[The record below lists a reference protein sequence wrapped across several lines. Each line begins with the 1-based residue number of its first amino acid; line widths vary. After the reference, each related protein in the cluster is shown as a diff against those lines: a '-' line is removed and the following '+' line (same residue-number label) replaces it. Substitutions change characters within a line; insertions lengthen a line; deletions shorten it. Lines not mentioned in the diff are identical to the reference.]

1 MQVSVE
7 STGPLEKRLK
17 VEVPEEKIAAE
28 VQNRLQSMTKTT
40 RIKGF
45 RQGRAPLKIIQKQYG
60 PKIRQEVIGEVMQN
74 SLYEAIAQ
82 EKLQPAT
89 RPELED
95 FDVEQTEGLV
105 FTAKIEV
112 LPEISIS
119 PIEKLKIDK
128 PICNV
133 SDDDVDKMIEIMRKQ
148 HRKPEVVEREAVED
162 DSLVID
168 FIGRI
173 NGEEFEGGTAK
184 DFNLELGTKK
194 FIEGFE
200 DGLIGARAGDK
211 RVLKLKFPEKYGN
224 RELAGKDTEFEVD
237 VKVVNELIL
246 PELDSELFAT
256 LGVKDGGLEEFRVEV
271 RKNMERES
279 EQVTLTKVK
288 ESVMD
293 RLYQANKMDLPA
305 TLVASEVTQLQTQ
318 YRTTLQQQGLSES
331 DIPTGDVSMFNE
343 QAKKRVTL
351 QLLVANI
358 IKLNEIKV
366 DPAKVRAMI
375 EKAAVGYEDTSE
387 VINWYYSDKD
397 RLSDIEALVLEEEV
411 VNWIMQKAQ
420 VNETE
425 LAFDA
430 LINKRQTETE
440 TA

>member
-7 STGPLEKRLK
+7 STGPLERRLK
-17 VEVPEEKIAAE
+17 VEVPEKKIATE

-45 RQGRAPLKIIQKQYG
+45 RQGKVPLKVVQKQYG
-60 PKIRQEVIGEVMQN
+60 AKVRQEVISEVMQN
-74 SLYEAIAQ
+74 SLYEAITQ

-95 FDVEQTEGLV
+95 FDTEQTEGLV

-112 LPEISIS
+112 LPEITIS
-119 PIEKLKIDK
+119 PVEELTIEKPVCK
-128 PICNV
+128 V
-133 SDDDVDKMIEIMRKQ
+133 SDDDIDKMIEIVRKQ
-148 HRKPEVVEREAVED
+148 HRKPEAVEREAVED

-173 NGEEFEGGTAK
+173 DGEAFEGGTAK
-184 DFNLELGTKK
+184 DFSLELGAKR

-211 RVLKLKFPEKYGN
+211 RVLKLKFPEEYANKA
-224 RELAGKDTEFEVD
+224 LAGKDAVFEVD
-237 VKVVNELIL
+237 VKVVNELVL

-256 LGVKDGGLEEFRVEV
+256 LGVTEGGLEEFRTEV

-279 EQVTLTKVK
+279 EQATLTRVK
-288 ESVMD
+288 ESVMEK
-293 RLYQANKMDLPA
+293 LYQANKMDLPT
-305 TLVASEVTQLQTQ
+305 TLVANEVTKLQTQ
-318 YRTTLQQQGLSES
+318 YKSTLLQQGLSEK
-331 DIPTGDVSMFNE
+331 DIPMGDASMFNE
-343 QAKKRVTL
+343 QAEKRVTL
-351 QLLVANI
+351 QLLVADI
-358 IKLNEIKV
+358 IKINGIKV

-375 EKAAVGYEDTSE
+375 DKAAVGYEDTSE
-387 VINWYYSDKD
+387 VINWYYSDKN
-397 RLSDIEALVLEEEV
+397 RLAEVEALALEEEV
-411 VNWIMQKAQ
+411 INWIMEKAQ

-430 LINKRQTETE
+430 LINKGQTE
-440 TA
+440 AA

>member
-17 VEVPEEKIAAE
+17 VEVPEEKIATE

-45 RQGRAPLKIIQKQYG
+45 RQGKVPLKVIQKQYG
-60 PKIRQEVIGEVMQN
+60 TRVRQEVIGEVMQN
-74 SLYEAIAQ
+74 SLYEAITQ

-112 LPEISIS
+112 LPEITIS
-119 PIEKLKIDK
+119 PVEELKIEK
-128 PICNV
+128 PVCNV
-133 SDDDVDKMIEIMRKQ
+133 SDNDVDKMIEIVRKQ

-173 NGEEFEGGTAK
+173 DGEAFEGGTAK
-184 DFNLELGTKK
+184 DFSLELGAKR

-200 DGLIGARAGDK
+200 DGLIGAKAGDK
-211 RVLKLKFPEKYGN
+211 RVLKLKFPDEYGN
-224 RELAGKDTEFEVD
+224 EALAGKETEFEVD
-237 VKVVNELIL
+237 VKTVNELVL

-256 LGVKDGGLEEFRVEV
+256 LGVTDGGLEEFRAEIS
-271 RKNMERES
+271 KNMERES
-279 EQVTLTKVK
+279 EQATLTRVK

-293 RLYQANKMDLPA
+293 KLYQANKMDLPA
-305 TLVASEVTQLQTQ
+305 SLVANEVTQLKTQ
-318 YRTTLQQQGLSES
+318 YKSTLQQQGLSES
-331 DIPTGDVSMFNE
+331 DIPMGDDAMFKE
-343 QAKKRVTL
+343 QAEKRVTL
-351 QLLVANI
+351 QLLVADI
-358 IKLNEIKV
+358 IKTNGIKV
-366 DPAKVRAMI
+366 DPAKVRAKI
-375 EKAAVGYEDTSE
+375 EQAAVGYEDTSE
-387 VINWYYSDKD
+387 VINWYYSDKN
-397 RLSDIEALVLEEEV
+397 RLAEVEALALEEEV
-411 VNWIMQKAQ
+411 INWIMEKGQ
-420 VNETE
+420 VIETE

-430 LINKRQTETE
+430 LINKGQTE
-440 TA
+440 AP

>member
-17 VEVPEEKIAAE
+17 VVVPEEKIATE

-45 RQGRAPLKIIQKQYG
+45 RQGKVPLKIVQKQYG
-60 PKIRQEVIGEVMQN
+60 AKVRQEVIGEVMQN
-74 SLYEAIAQ
+74 SLYEAITQ
-82 EKLQPAT
+82 ENLQPAT

-95 FDVEQTEGLV
+95 FDTEQTEGLV

-112 LPEISIS
+112 LPEITIS
-119 PIEKLKIDK
+119 PIEELKIDK
-128 PICNV
+128 PVCNV
-133 SDDDVDKMIEIMRKQ
+133 SDDDIDKMIEIVRKQ
-148 HRKPEVVEREAVED
+148 HRKPEAVEREAAED
-162 DSLVID
+162 DSVVID

-173 NGEEFEGGTAK
+173 DGETFEGGTAK
-184 DFNLELGTKK
+184 DFSLELGAKR

-211 RVLKLKFPEKYGN
+211 KVLKLKFPEEYANKA
-224 RELAGKDTEFEVD
+224 LAGKDTEFEVD
-237 VKVVNELIL
+237 VKVVNELVL

-256 LGVKDGGLEEFRVEV
+256 LGVTEGGLEEFRAEV

-279 EQVTLTKVK
+279 EQATLSKVK

-293 RLYQANKMDLPA
+293 KLYQANKMDLPA
-305 TLVASEVTQLQTQ
+305 TLVANEMTQLQTQ
-318 YRTTLQQQGLSES
+318 YKSTLLQQGFNAE
-331 DIPTGDVSMFNE
+331 DIPMGDDSMIKE
-343 QAKKRVTL
+343 QAEKRVTL
-351 QLLVANI
+351 QLLVADI
-358 IKLNEIKV
+358 IKTNGIKV

-387 VINWYYSDKD
+387 VINWYYSDKN
-397 RLSDIEALVLEEEV
+397 RLAEIEALALEEEV
-411 VNWIMQKAQ
+411 INWIMGKAQ

-430 LINKRQTETE
+430 LINKGQTE
-440 TA
+440 AA

>member
-17 VEVPEEKIAAE
+17 VEVPEEKIATE

-45 RQGRAPLKIIQKQYG
+45 RQGKVPLKVIQKQYG
-60 PKIRQEVIGEVMQN
+60 TRVRQEVIGEVMQN
-74 SLYEAIAQ
+74 SLYEAITQ

-95 FDVEQTEGLV
+95 FDADQTEGLV

-119 PIEKLKIDK
+119 PIEKLKIEK
-128 PICNV
+128 PVCNV
-133 SDDDVDKMIEIMRKQ
+133 SDDDVDKMIEIVRKQ
-148 HRKPEVVEREAVED
+148 HRKPEAVEREAIED

-173 NGEEFEGGTAK
+173 DGEAFEGGTAK
-184 DFNLELGTKK
+184 DFSLELGAKR

-211 RVLKLKFPEKYGN
+211 RVLKLKFPKEYANKA
-224 RELAGKDTEFEVD
+224 LAGKETEFEVD
-237 VKVVNELIL
+237 VKTVNELVL

-256 LGVKDGGLEEFRVEV
+256 LGVTEGGLKEFRAEV

-279 EQVTLTKVK
+279 EQATLTRVK
-288 ESVMD
+288 ESVMEM
-293 RLYQANKMDLPA
+293 LYQANKMDLPA
-305 TLVASEVTQLQTQ
+305 TLVANEVTQLKTQ
-318 YRTTLQQQGLSES
+318 YKSTLLQQGFNAE
-331 DIPTGDVSMFNE
+331 DIPMGDDSMINE
-343 QAKKRVTL
+343 QAEKRVAL
-351 QLLVANI
+351 QLLVADI
-358 IKLNEIKV
+358 IKTNGIKV
-366 DPAKVRAMI
+366 DPAKVRAKI
-375 EKAAVGYEDTSE
+375 EKAAVGYEDASE
-387 VINWYYSDKD
+387 VINWYYSDKN
-397 RLSDIEALVLEEEV
+397 RLAEVEALALEEEV
-411 VNWIMQKAQ
+411 INWIMDKAQ
-420 VNETE
+420 VIETE

-430 LINKRQTETE
+430 LINKGQTE
-440 TA
+440 AP

>member
-7 STGPLEKRLK
+7 STGPLERRLK
-17 VEVPEEKIAAE
+17 VEVPEEKIATE

-45 RQGRAPLKIIQKQYG
+45 RQGKVPLKVVQKQYG
-60 PKIRQEVIGEVMQN
+60 AKVRQEVIGEVMQN
-74 SLYEAIAQ
+74 SLYEAITQ

-95 FDVEQTEGLV
+95 FDTEQTEGLV

-112 LPEISIS
+112 LPEITIS
-119 PIEKLKIDK
+119 PVEELTIEKPVCK
-128 PICNV
+128 V
-133 SDDDVDKMIEIMRKQ
+133 SDDDIDKMIEIVRKQ
-148 HRKPEVVEREAVED
+148 NRKPEAVEREAVED
-162 DSLVID
+162 DSVVID

-173 NGEEFEGGTAK
+173 DGEEFEGGTSK
-184 DFNLELGTKK
+184 DFSLELGAKR

-211 RVLKLKFPEKYGN
+211 RVLKLKFPEEYANKA
-224 RELAGKDTEFEVD
+224 LAGKETEFEVD
-237 VKVVNELIL
+237 VKVVNELVL

-256 LGVKDGGLEEFRVEV
+256 LGVTEGGLEEFRAEV

-279 EQVTLTKVK
+279 EQATLTKVK
-288 ESVMD
+288 ESVMQK
-293 RLYQANKMDLPA
+293 LYEANKIDLPA
-305 TLVASEVTQLQTQ
+305 TLVANEVSQLQTQ
-318 YRTTLQQQGLSES
+318 YKSTLLQQGFNAE
-331 DIPTGDVSMFNE
+331 DIPMGDVSMIKE
-343 QAKKRVTL
+343 EAEKRVTL
-351 QLLVANI
+351 QLLVADI
-358 IKLNEIKV
+358 IKTNGIKV

-387 VINWYYSDKD
+387 VINWYYSDKN
-397 RLSDIEALVLEEEV
+397 RLAEVEALALEEEV
-411 VNWIMQKAQ
+411 INWILGKAQ

-430 LINKRQTETE
+430 LINKGQTE
-440 TA
+440 AA

>member
-7 STGPLEKRLK
+7 STGPLERRLK
-17 VEVPEEKIAAE
+17 VEVPEEKIATE

-45 RQGRAPLKIIQKQYG
+45 RQGKVPLKVVQKQYG
-60 PKIRQEVIGEVMQN
+60 AKVRQEVISEVMQN
-74 SLYEAIAQ
+74 SLYEAITQ

-95 FDVEQTEGLV
+95 FDTEQTEGLV

-112 LPEISIS
+112 LPEITIS
-119 PIEKLKIDK
+119 PVEELTIEKPVCK
-128 PICNV
+128 V
-133 SDDDVDKMIEIMRKQ
+133 SDDDIDKMIEIVRKQ
-148 HRKPEVVEREAVED
+148 HRKPEAVEREAVED

-173 NGEEFEGGTAK
+173 DGEAFKGGTAK
-184 DFNLELGTKK
+184 DFSLELGAKR

-211 RVLKLKFPEKYGN
+211 RVLKLKFPEEYANKAV
-224 RELAGKDTEFEVD
+224 AGKDAVFEVD
-237 VKVVNELIL
+237 VKFVNELVM

-256 LGVKDGGLEEFRVEV
+256 LGVTEGGLEEFRAEV

-279 EQVTLTKVK
+279 EQATLTKVK
-288 ESVMD
+288 ESVMEK
-293 RLYQANKMDLPA
+293 LYQANKIDLPA
-305 TLVASEVTQLQTQ
+305 TLVANEVTQLQTQ
-318 YRTTLQQQGLSES
+318 YKSTLLQQGLSEK
-331 DIPTGDVSMFNE
+331 DIPMGDVSMFKE
-343 QAKKRVTL
+343 QAEKRVTL
-351 QLLVANI
+351 QLLVADI
-358 IKLNEIKV
+358 IKINGIKV

-387 VINWYYSDKD
+387 VINWYYSDKN
-397 RLSDIEALVLEEEV
+397 RLAEVEALALEEEV
-411 VNWIMQKAQ
+411 INWIMEKAQ

-430 LINKRQTETE
+430 LINKGQTE
-440 TA
+440 AA

>member
-17 VEVPEEKIAAE
+17 VEVPEEKIAFE

-45 RQGRAPLKIIQKQYG
+45 RQGKVPLKVVQKQYG
-60 PKIRQEVIGEVMQN
+60 ARVRQEVIGEVMQN
-74 SLYEAIAQ
+74 SLYEAITQ

-95 FDVEQTEGLV
+95 FDTEQTEGLV

-112 LPEISIS
+112 LPEITIA
-119 PIEKLKIDK
+119 PIEELKIEK
-128 PICNV
+128 PVCNV
-133 SDDDVDKMIEIMRKQ
+133 SDDDIDKMIEIVRKQ
-148 HRKPEVVEREAVED
+148 HRKSEAVEREAAED
-162 DSLVID
+162 DSVVID

-173 NGEEFEGGTAK
+173 DGEVFEGGTAK
-184 DFNLELGTKK
+184 DFSLELGAKR

-211 RVLKLKFPEKYGN
+211 RVLKLKFPEEYANKA
-224 RELAGKDTEFEVD
+224 LAGKDTEFEVD
-237 VKVVNELIL
+237 VKVVNELVL

-256 LGVKDGGLEEFRVEV
+256 LGVTDGGLEEFRAEV

-279 EQVTLTKVK
+279 EQATLTRVK
-288 ESVMD
+288 ESVMEK
-293 RLYQANKMDLPA
+293 LYQANKMDLPA
-305 TLVASEVTQLQTQ
+305 SLVANEVTQLQTQ
-318 YRTTLQQQGLSES
+318 YKSTLLQQGLSES
-331 DIPTGDVSMFNE
+331 DIPMGDISMFTE
-343 QAKKRVTL
+343 QAEKRVTL
-351 QLLVANI
+351 QLLVADI
-358 IKLNEIKV
+358 IKINGIKV

-387 VINWYYSDKD
+387 VINWYYSDKN
-397 RLSDIEALVLEEEV
+397 RLAEVEALALEEEV
-411 VNWIMQKAQ
+411 INWIMEKAQ

-430 LINKRQTETE
+430 LINKGQTE
-440 TA
+440 AA